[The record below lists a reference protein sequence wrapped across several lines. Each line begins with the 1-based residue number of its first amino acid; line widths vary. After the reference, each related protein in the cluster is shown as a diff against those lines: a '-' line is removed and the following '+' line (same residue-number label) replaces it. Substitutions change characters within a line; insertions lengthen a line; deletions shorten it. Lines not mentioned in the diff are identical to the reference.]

1 MEDDADTLTRK
12 GGGMNKIIID
22 NGSDPISE
30 MILEHGFINIGRA
43 RDNDIQLHDETL
55 SGHHARIVTI
65 FTASHIEDT
74 GSTNGT
80 FVNDK
85 KIIKHTLHDGDI
97 ITLGNCH
104 ITFSA
109 DVPVQNHSQ
118 DQTMIMSDDKL
129 KSMLAEAVANKQST
143 KVDINSPSMKS
154 ATPVAE
160 KAFSK
165 PATPVAEKAF
175 SKPATPVAE
184 KAFSKPVSNKD
195 DYAVETRLNP
205 SQANQNIYQPEDDLN
220 VFNHEG
226 MSKRSIILVIA
237 TIGMIAAFAVYIL
250 KLL

>member
-1 MEDDADTLTRK
+1 
-12 GGGMNKIIID
+12 MNKIIID
-22 NGSDPISE
+22 NGSDQINE
-30 MILEHGFINIGRA
+30 MMLEHGYLNIGRA
-43 RDNDIQLHDETL
+43 RDNEIQLHDETL

-65 FTASHIEDT
+65 FTASHIEDL

-85 KIIKHTLHDGDI
+85 KVIKHTLHDGDI

-109 DVPVQNHSQ
+109 DVPEKNHSQ

-129 KSMLAEAVANKQST
+129 KSMLAEAVASKQPS
-143 KVDINSPSMKS
+143 KVDINPPSMKS
-154 ATPVAE
+154 ATPEAE

-165 PATPVAEKAF
+165 PATHVAEKAF
-175 SKPATPVAE
+175 SKHM
-184 KAFSKPVSNKD
+184 SNVED
-195 DYAVETRLNP
+195 DAVETRFNP
-205 SQANQNIYQPEDDLN
+205 SQANQSIYQPNEDHN

-226 MSKRSIILVIA
+226 MSKRSIILLIA
-237 TIGMIAAFAVYIL
+237 TVGLIAAFAVYIL

>member
-1 MEDDADTLTRK
+1 
-12 GGGMNKIIID
+12 MNKIIID
-22 NGSDPISE
+22 NGSDQISE
-30 MILEHGFINIGRA
+30 MMLEHGFINIGRA

-85 KIIKHTLHDGDI
+85 KVIKHTLHDGDI

-104 ITFSA
+104 IKFSA
-109 DVPVQNHSQ
+109 DAPAQNDSQ
-118 DQTMIMSDDKL
+118 DKTMIMSDDKL
-129 KSMLAEAVANKQST
+129 KSMLAEAVANKQSDN
-143 KVDINSPSMKS
+143 VDIKQPSMES

-165 PATPVAEKAF
+165 PVTAVPEK
-175 SKPATPVAE
+175 T
-184 KAFSKPVSNKD
+184 FSKPVSIED
-195 DYAVETRLNP
+195 DYATETRFNP
-205 SQANQNIYQPEDDLN
+205 SQANQSIYQPKDDLN
-220 VFNHEG
+220 LINHQG
-226 MSKRSIILVIA
+226 MSKRSIILAVA